1 MHLDYDNKICNDIMH
16 NDITSINLI
25 CMYAVMAHYCGQHI
39 PAVAVSPQQRPCSGD
54 LWLQCCSVLHGA
66 SVGCEV
72 TVACSRVQHCSCSRT
87 AQLRFLNSHLDIF
100 LANLRL
106 CLLTPCCLQVG
117 VMTAQRRGGGGWV
130 WLEPA
135 KPPTSDAIGEEVQ
148 LTTVHNWSRSRYLL
162 STLHSTAR
170 TPDTGRSKYIL

>member
-39 PAVAVSPQQRPCSGD
+39 PVVAVSAQQRHCSGD

-72 TVACSRVQHCSCSRT
+72 TVPAAECSTAAAAVQRNYG
-87 AQLRFLNSHLDIF
+87 FLILIQIF
-100 LANLRL
+100 SSQTSKL

-130 WLEPA
+130 WLEPGPSQYTRQA
-135 KPPTSDAIGEEVQ
+135 S
-148 LTTVHNWSRSRYLL
+148 H
-162 STLHSTAR
+162 
-170 TPDTGRSKYIL
+170 